1 MKENPLKEV
10 DTSFIDDINAAILLT
25 SPNRSR
31 NLLYVIAGFCICV
44 LIWAYFAALDE
55 VTVGSGKVIPSSQ
68 IQIVQNLE
76 GGILSKIFIR
86 EGQKVT
92 KGEELLRIDD
102 TRFLA
107 DFREKEQ
114 EVMQLQRRA
123 VRLKAELASVKLSKN
138 ISPRLWRQQIKI
150 IPQSFN
156 ISLAEK
162 EMFSDIYRTEVASF
176 NANISNFKKQLN
188 VMANQIQQKEQEV
201 ESLKSRV
208 KHVQTSYN
216 LGLEELNLTEPLAKK
231 GVISPVEFL
240 KLKRQINELKQQMEE
255 AELALPRSRTALT
268 ESISKRQTLVSE
280 YQKETQEILTKVE
293 AQLAQLTEKQ
303 VNLKDKV
310 NRTSITSPVSG
321 TIKALNVNTEG
332 GVIQPGMD
340 LVEIVPIEDQLLIEA
355 KVSPKDIAFLRPGL
369 KAIVRFTAYDF
380 AIYGGIEGKLEN
392 ISADSFED
400 EKGVSYYL
408 ITVRTED
415 NYLGDKSKKLP
426 IIPGMTASVDVMT
439 GKKTVLE
446 YILKPILRAQQ
457 SALRER

>member
-1 MKENPLKEV
+1 MKDNSFKEI

-31 NLLYVIAGFCICV
+31 NLLYVITGFCFCV

-68 IQIVQNLE
+68 IQVVQNLE
-76 GGILSKIFIR
+76 GGILSKIFIK

-123 VRLKAELASVKLSKN
+123 VRLKAELASVKWSKN
-138 ISPRLWRQQIKI
+138 ISPRLWKQQIKI

-156 ISLAEK
+156 ISLAEQ
-162 EMFSDIYRTEVASF
+162 ETFSDIYRTEVASF

-208 KHVQTSYN
+208 KHVQTSYQ
-216 LGLEELNLTEPLAKK
+216 LGLEELNLTEPLANK

-280 YQKETQEILTKVE
+280 YQKETQELLTKVE

-310 NRTSITSPVSG
+310 NRTSITSPVTG

-408 ITVRTED
+408 ITVRTVD

-426 IIPGMTASVDVMT
+426 IIAGMTASVDVMT

-446 YILKPILRAQQ
+446 YLLKPILRAQQ

>member
-31 NLLYVIAGFCICV
+31 NLLYVISGFCICV
-44 LIWAYFAALDE
+44 FIWAYFAALDE

-68 IQIVQNLE
+68 IQVVQNLE

-162 EMFSDIYRTEVASF
+162 EKFSDIYRTEVASF

-369 KAIVRFTAYDF
+369 KAIVRFSAYDF

-446 YILKPILRAQQ
+446 YLLKPILRAQQ

>member
-1 MKENPLKEV
+1 MKDNPLKEV

-31 NLLYVIAGFCICV
+31 NLLYVIAGFCFCV
-44 LIWAYFAALDE
+44 FIWAYFAALDE

-68 IQIVQNLE
+68 IQVVQNLE

-156 ISLAEK
+156 ISLAEQEK
-162 EMFSDIYRTEVASF
+162 FSDIYRTEVASF

-188 VMANQIQQKEQEV
+188 VMADQIKQKEQEV

-208 KHVQTSYN
+208 KHVQMSYQ
-216 LGLEELNLTEPLAKK
+216 LGLEELDMTEPLADR

-280 YQKETQEILTKVE
+280 YQKDTQEILTKVE

-310 NRTSITSPVSG
+310 NRTSITSPVTG

>member
-1 MKENPLKEV
+1 MKDNSFKEI

-31 NLLYVIAGFCICV
+31 NLLYVITGFCFCV

-68 IQIVQNLE
+68 IQVVQNLE
-76 GGILSKIFIR
+76 GGILSKIFIK

-123 VRLKAELASVKLSKN
+123 VRLKAELASVKWSKN
-138 ISPRLWRQQIKI
+138 ISPRLWKQQIKI

-156 ISLAEK
+156 ISLAEQ
-162 EMFSDIYRTEVASF
+162 ETFSDIYRTEVASF

-208 KHVQTSYN
+208 KHVQRSYQ
-216 LGLEELNLTEPLAKK
+216 LGLEELNLTEPLANK

-280 YQKETQEILTKVE
+280 YQKETQELLTKVE

-310 NRTSITSPVSG
+310 NRTSITSPVTG

-446 YILKPILRAQQ
+446 YLLKPILRAQQ

>member
-1 MKENPLKEV
+1 MKDNSFKEV

-31 NLLYVIAGFCICV
+31 NLLYVIAGFCFCV

-55 VTVGSGKVIPSSQ
+55 VTVGAGKVIPSSQ
-68 IQIVQNLE
+68 IQVVQNLE
-76 GGILSKIFIR
+76 GGILSKIFIK

-123 VRLKAELASVKLSKN
+123 VRLKAELASVKWSKN
-138 ISPRLWRQQIKI
+138 ISPHLWKQQIKI

-156 ISLAEK
+156 ISLAEQ
-162 EMFSDIYRTEVASF
+162 ETFSDIYRTEVASF

-208 KHVQTSYN
+208 KHVQTSYQ
-216 LGLEELNLTEPLAKK
+216 LGLEELNLTEPLANK

-280 YQKETQEILTKVE
+280 YQKETQELLTKVE

-310 NRTSITSPVSG
+310 NRTSITSPVTG

-446 YILKPILRAQQ
+446 YLLKPILRAQQ

>member
-1 MKENPLKEV
+1 MKDNSFKEI

-31 NLLYVIAGFCICV
+31 NLLYVITGFCFCV

-68 IQIVQNLE
+68 IQVVQNLE
-76 GGILSKIFIR
+76 GGILSKIFIK

-123 VRLKAELASVKLSKN
+123 VRLKAELASVKWSKN
-138 ISPRLWRQQIKI
+138 ISPRLWKQQIKI

-156 ISLAEK
+156 ISLAEQ
-162 EMFSDIYRTEVASF
+162 ETFSDIYRTEVASF

-208 KHVQTSYN
+208 KHVQTSYQ
-216 LGLEELNLTEPLAKK
+216 LGLEELNLTEPLANK

-280 YQKETQEILTKVE
+280 YQKETQELLTKVE

-310 NRTSITSPVSG
+310 NRTSITSPVAG

-446 YILKPILRAQQ
+446 YLLKPILRAQQ

>member
-1 MKENPLKEV
+1 MKDNSFKEI

-31 NLLYVIAGFCICV
+31 NLLYVITGFCFCV

-68 IQIVQNLE
+68 IQVVQNLE
-76 GGILSKIFIR
+76 GGILSKIFIK

-123 VRLKAELASVKLSKN
+123 VRLKAELASVKWSKN
-138 ISPRLWRQQIKI
+138 ISPRLWKQQIKI

-156 ISLAEK
+156 ISLAEQ
-162 EMFSDIYRTEVASF
+162 ETFSDIYRTEVASF

-208 KHVQTSYN
+208 KHVQTSYQ
-216 LGLEELNLTEPLAKK
+216 LGLEELNLTEPLAIK

-280 YQKETQEILTKVE
+280 YQKETQELLTKVE

-310 NRTSITSPVSG
+310 NRTSITSPVTG

-446 YILKPILRAQQ
+446 YLLKPILRAQQ

>member
-1 MKENPLKEV
+1 MKDNSFKEI

-31 NLLYVIAGFCICV
+31 NLLYVITGFCFCV

-68 IQIVQNLE
+68 IQVVQNLE
-76 GGILSKIFIR
+76 GGILSKIFIK

-123 VRLKAELASVKLSKN
+123 VRLKAELASVKWSKN
-138 ISPRLWRQQIKI
+138 ISPRLWKQQIKI

-156 ISLAEK
+156 ISLAEQ
-162 EMFSDIYRTEVASF
+162 ETFSDIYRTEVASF

-208 KHVQTSYN
+208 KHVQTSYQ
-216 LGLEELNLTEPLAKK
+216 LGLEELNLTEPLANK

-280 YQKETQEILTKVE
+280 YQKETQELLTKVE

-310 NRTSITSPVSG
+310 NRTSITSPVTG

-426 IIPGMTASVDVMT
+426 IIAGMTASVDVMT

-446 YILKPILRAQQ
+446 YLLKPILRAQQ

>member
-1 MKENPLKEV
+1 MKDNSFKEI

-31 NLLYVIAGFCICV
+31 NLLYVITGFCFCV

-68 IQIVQNLE
+68 IQVVQNLE
-76 GGILSKIFIR
+76 GGILSKIFIK

-123 VRLKAELASVKLSKN
+123 VRLKAELASVKWSKN
-138 ISPRLWRQQIKI
+138 ISPRLWKQQIKI

-156 ISLAEK
+156 ISLAEQ
-162 EMFSDIYRTEVASF
+162 ETFSDIYRTEVASF

-208 KHVQTSYN
+208 KHVQTSYQ
-216 LGLEELNLTEPLAKK
+216 LGLEELNLTEPLANK

-280 YQKETQEILTKVE
+280 YQKETQELLTKVE

-310 NRTSITSPVSG
+310 NRTSITSPVTG

-446 YILKPILRAQQ
+446 YLLKPILRAQQ

>member
-1 MKENPLKEV
+1 MKDNSFKEI

-31 NLLYVIAGFCICV
+31 NLLYVITGFCFCV

-68 IQIVQNLE
+68 IQVVQNLE
-76 GGILSKIFIR
+76 GGILSKIFIK

-123 VRLKAELASVKLSKN
+123 VRLKAELASVKWSKN
-138 ISPRLWRQQIKI
+138 ISPRLWKQQIKI

-156 ISLAEK
+156 ISLAEQ
-162 EMFSDIYRTEVASF
+162 ETFSDIYRTEVASF

-208 KHVQTSYN
+208 KHVQTSYQ
-216 LGLEELNLTEPLAKK
+216 LGLEELNLTEPLAIK

-280 YQKETQEILTKVE
+280 YQKETQELLTKVE

-310 NRTSITSPVSG
+310 NRTSITSPVTG
-321 TIKALNVNTEG
+321 TIKTLNVNTEG

-446 YILKPILRAQQ
+446 YLLKPILRAQQ